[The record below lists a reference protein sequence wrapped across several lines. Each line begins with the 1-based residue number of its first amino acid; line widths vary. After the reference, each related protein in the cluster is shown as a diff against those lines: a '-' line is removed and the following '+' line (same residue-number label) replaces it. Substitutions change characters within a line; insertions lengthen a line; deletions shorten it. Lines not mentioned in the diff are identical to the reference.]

1 MKTPFS
7 CPFRVLFYEYL
18 TTCFQPPFVKI
29 SELAATMEDCLT
41 LDPAPPLFRQKNLKG
56 VT

>member
-41 LDPAPPLFRQKNLKG
+41 LDPAPPCLDKK
-56 VT
+56 T